1 VEHKLDNINPD
12 ALEAIQNHRR
22 KVALYMNENNPTAY
36 THLEQLRKRH
46 IEALRKTD
54 PALAEKLERLY
65 GYNEG

>member
-1 VEHKLDNINPD
+1 MK
-12 ALEAIQNHRR
+12 
-22 KVALYMNENNPTAY
+22 ENNPTAY

-65 GYNEG
+65 GYSEKE